1 MAMVVEVHPLT
12 ADSWSDFEKL
22 FGPRGAYGGCR
33 CMWPRL
39 RSSENSRVTAA
50 ERKEGMCAIVGA
62 GEEPGL
68 LAYVDGEVAGWVSMD
83 RRERLLHFENSR
95 RLKALDRPDGL
106 WSVVCF
112 VIDKRFRRRGMMAR
126 LLEAAS
132 EYAREHGARVLE
144 AYPVEPAGDLKR
156 FDGFTGVASTFR
168 RAGFVQV
175 RGTDRDLVMRRHLT
189 ADS

>member
-126 LLEAAS
+126 LLEA
-132 EYAREHGARVLE
+132 
-144 AYPVEPAGDLKR
+144 YPIEPTADLKR
-156 FDGFTGVASTFR
+156 FDGFTGIASTFR

-175 RGTDRDLVMRRHLT
+175 AGTEQNLVMRKEL
-189 ADS
+189 A

>member
-12 ADSWSDFEKL
+12 PERWADFERL
-22 FGPRGAYGGCR
+22 FGPRGAYGGCW

-39 RSSENSRVTAA
+39 RSSENNRVTAT
-50 ERKEGMCAIVGA
+50 ERKEGIRTIVSA
-62 GEEPGL
+62 GGQPGL

-112 VIDKRFRRRGMMAR
+112 VIDKRYRKQGMMAR
-126 LLEAAS
+126 LLEAAA
-132 EYAREHGARVLE
+132 EYAREHGANVLE
-144 AYPVEPAGDLKR
+144 AYPIEPAGDLKR

-175 RGTDRDLVMRRHLT
+175 GGTDRDLVMRKELGR
-189 ADS
+189 